1 MWQDIRQ
8 AVRHLL
14 RSPAFAVSGL
24 LILALGIGAN
34 SAMFSLIN
42 TLVLRPLPIADPQS
56 LVGVS
61 GRNAEQQLRLTP
73 IPAVALLDHADGP
86 LQHVCGYNGGVV
98 VAVAAGGS
106 VMQATGALVTGNC
119 FDAFGVRPLLGRGI
133 VDADAPLLRAGSHVA
148 VISHRLWTRLFA
160 ANPSVVGKSIRLE
173 GTEMLVIGVMPEGF
187 SGLHADSGVDV
198 FAPFDTIFPARA
210 DRRPGAS
217 HVIGRLRPGATFA
230 ATASQLA
237 ALWPA
242 VLEQA
247 VPPTLGAAERE
258 SLLSAQ
264 PQVEGI
270 GSGLSA
276 YRDRYARPAAL
287 MFGLTVVLMLMACLN
302 LGGLFLS
309 RAVERRPEM
318 STRLALGGSR
328 WRVSRQMLVECL
340 VLSTAGAALAIPV
353 AFALVSGLVSI
364 LPPMFVDPVRTFTP
378 DTFTIAATVGAG
390 LLAGVVI
397 SVLPIWLAGPTA
409 LRLGAT
415 RAVAPAT
422 GLWSKGLVVAQ
433 IGLSIVLVAGA
444 GLLARSLYL
453 LQQVDPGVRA
463 DGVIVLRLMPVPD
476 GYRDIDNASFYP
488 PLLEAIAAL
497 PGVESVGYARLFPRS
512 TGETPGDPVAFA
524 GQEFG
529 DMRSMWEVAS
539 PTFFETVGIPLLRG
553 RGPAWT
559 DTAASRQVAIV
570 SERLARRLA
579 PNGDVIGRRIRYGTN
594 AANQDVEIVG
604 VVRNA
609 TMGNPRR
616 PDLPIVYRPPL
627 QVGRTGNYPS
637 LVIRADDRL
646 REPVIAGV
654 RELVAR
660 GGREFVQDVSGL
672 ADLLARAPSSE
683 RMSTALAVALAG
695 LAVVLAFAG
704 IFGLQSYAVARRT
717 REIGVRAAV
726 GAAPATVLRML
737 MREAL
742 RVTVVGVTI
751 GLPAAY
757 AASRVLSSLTF
768 GIAPGDPVTLTL
780 TAALFVAI
788 GVVAGLG
795 PARLAARIDPAVA
808 LRRE

>member
-1 MWQDIRQ
+1 
-8 AVRHLL
+8 
-14 RSPAFAVSGL
+14 
-24 LILALGIGAN
+24 
-34 SAMFSLIN
+34 
-42 TLVLRPLPIADPQS
+42 
-56 LVGVS
+56 
-61 GRNAEQQLRLTP
+61 
-73 IPAVALLDHADGP
+73 
-86 LQHVCGYNGGVV
+86 
-98 VAVAAGGS
+98 
-106 VMQATGALVTGNC
+106 
-119 FDAFGVRPLLGRGI
+119 
-133 VDADAPLLRAGSHVA
+133 
-148 VISHRLWTRLFA
+148 
-160 ANPSVVGKSIRLE
+160 
-173 GTEMLVIGVMPEGF
+173 
-187 SGLHADSGVDV
+187 
-198 FAPFDTIFPARA
+198 
-210 DRRPGAS
+210 
-217 HVIGRLRPGATFA
+217 
-230 ATASQLA
+230 
-237 ALWPA
+237 
-242 VLEQA
+242 
-247 VPPTLGAAERE
+247 
-258 SLLSAQ
+258 
-264 PQVEGI
+264 
-270 GSGLSA
+270 
-276 YRDRYARPAAL
+276 
-287 MFGLTVVLMLMACLN
+287 
-302 LGGLFLS
+302 
-309 RAVERRPEM
+309 
-318 STRLALGGSR
+318 
-328 WRVSRQMLVECL
+328 
-340 VLSTAGAALAIPV
+340 
-353 AFALVSGLVSI
+353 
-364 LPPMFVDPVRTFTP
+364 
-378 DTFTIAATVGAG
+378 
-390 LLAGVVI
+390 
-397 SVLPIWLAGPTA
+397 
-409 LRLGAT
+409 
-415 RAVAPAT
+415 
-422 GLWSKGLVVAQ
+422 
-433 IGLSIVLVAGA
+433 
-444 GLLARSLYL
+444 
-453 LQQVDPGVRA
+453 
-463 DGVIVLRLMPVPD
+463 
-476 GYRDIDNASFYP
+476 
-488 PLLEAIAAL
+488 
-497 PGVESVGYARLFPRS
+497 
-512 TGETPGDPVAFA
+512 
-524 GQEFG
+524 
-529 DMRSMWEVAS
+529 MRSMWEVAS

-742 RVTVVGVTI
+742 WVTVVGVTI